1 MSNNKVTAQQVAGLA
16 MSVSA
21 CGVAG
26 QYARG
31 VSFNGGDLMVLRY
44 QDGASYI
51 DVCWETHTAWDDNDW
66 HAKSIDLHLSD
77 MPSSMLQLKTS
88 WRALMWAGLTT
99 EAYNLATELLK
110 QPPAAAWLVSGSTVA
125 HRVREIVDHS
135 GNVVQE
141 ELAVDYDALCGTV
154 VTEMKNWPEAV
165 QDYLVLFLLY
175 KATKTQRDLMRSVL
189 NSAPGVYLLLTYEN
203 GRLDWSNVSVV
214 QPGCT
219 HRTLKDVFA
228 LYFPKRDVTVTHK
241 LCPLHVTGDTSVVVL
256 VREFPDWN
264 YPQWAELVGKP
275 AIVVYDLLGNK
286 SLPVSVRTLPKK
298 LHPLVELEPSMLID
312 VSTDAGN
319 KRMPAWAQT
328 DRPMFPVDMEM
339 LPKMLVCLR
348 NGRLNR
354 SMVIVD
360 SKGPLV
366 DMFRWLART
375 GYEDFALHV
384 CICDENGPS
393 AADWCKIAE
402 KLLCQNLRQ
411 VLVENKDWVAG
422 SWSADIHPLFDLEGV
437 GAAILRLHECSPE
450 TFHQFF

>member
-141 ELAVDYDALCGTV
+141 ELAL
-154 VTEMKNWPEAV
+154 PH
-165 QDYLVLFLLY
+165 
-175 KATKTQRDLMRSVL
+175 
-189 NSAPGVYLLLTYEN
+189 
-203 GRLDWSNVSVV
+203 
-214 QPGCT
+214 GCT
-219 HRTLKDVFA
+219 GAQLRE
-228 LYFPKRDVTVTHK
+228 
-241 LCPLHVTGDTSVVVL
+241 LCVQ
-256 VREFPDWN
+256 R
-264 YPQWAELVGKP
+264 A
-275 AIVVYDLLGNK
+275 
-286 SLPVSVRTLPKK
+286 
-298 LHPLVELEPSMLID
+298 
-312 VSTDAGN
+312 
-319 KRMPAWAQT
+319 
-328 DRPMFPVDMEM
+328 
-339 LPKMLVCLR
+339 
-348 NGRLNR
+348 
-354 SMVIVD
+354 
-360 SKGPLV
+360 
-366 DMFRWLART
+366 
-375 GYEDFALHV
+375 
-384 CICDENGPS
+384 
-393 AADWCKIAE
+393 
-402 KLLCQNLRQ
+402 
-411 VLVENKDWVAG
+411 
-422 SWSADIHPLFDLEGV
+422 FDL
-437 GAAILRLHECSPE
+437 
-450 TFHQFF
+450 TD